1 MNKYLKLLDA
11 VSARDNSCAGEV
23 IRTASEI
30 WVKEAFLKD
39 LNSDFNKET
48 SLRYFYYTAW
58 AALFAL
64 GLTDLEPSGST
75 LPSNFNAMRKQLRRS
90 DRKLDTLIMKE
101 WKGRG
106 GSEWSAMVS
115 KLSKTFRGSSED
127 LGTDLFSRYFLTP
140 HNQNKSAPE
149 ASRSSAGK
157 NQMELNGG
165 VWYRLN
171 KDPNKFTDIPSAIMY
186 IGNYVRRVYDPKSP
200 HFTKREIRPGDLK
213 QKRYVV
219 DINKSDE
226 NAYGNAIENI
236 QDPNATDSDAMEIFT
251 GNDPIKVQKEIDNL
265 ISRALEGKALKE
277 NSTYNMT
284 IEMLEKKK
292 DLLFLSASVWRM
304 LDEDWAM
311 VVAKR
316 WNEDLVQ
323 DIVMT
328 CSEVS
333 TMKLA
338 PIMIQ
343 KYKFMNIAQLQL
355 FAQFVDN
362 CIDAD
367 AKIFNPKVKSKVK
380 KGKSDFAKRMRKRT
394 KSIPQWVNLF
404 LAVNGGFTFDGI
416 KIEGDVHSSSK
427 KWGASMA
434 RVAENSLNPVA
445 YMKALWKSC
454 NKCLPID
461 TMGVTESNFVKTML
475 RYIDIYTSLRD
486 TQMSKGVDDLSVV
499 NRLYKEKLKTY
510 FKDTDKSYPYSLIAI
525 PMAEGVRMS
534 LIQAVLPDS
543 FERELTTSNI
553 ITCSN
558 VLDKLFS
565 LPQKVINAVRD
576 LSSDVIIDDLLS
588 IVEEQLKKGRQV
600 PVTKSL

>member
-1 MNKYLKLLDA
+1 MSSYLKLLDA
-11 VSARDNSCAGEV
+11 ISKRDNSFAGAV
-23 IRTASEI
+23 IRTASEL

-39 LNSDFNKET
+39 LSSEFHKET

-64 GLTDLEPSGST
+64 GLTDLEPAAST
-75 LPSNFNAMRKQLRRS
+75 LPSNFEAMRRQLRKS
-90 DRKLDTLIMKE
+90 NRKLDALIMSE
-101 WKGRG
+101 WKGKG
-106 GSEWSAMVS
+106 GSEWSAMVT
-115 KLSKTFRGSSED
+115 KLSKTFKGSSED

-140 HNQNKSAPE
+140 HSQNKSEPD

-157 NQMELNGG
+157 NQMDLNGG

-171 KDPNKFTDIPSAIMY
+171 KDPSKFTDISSAIMY
-186 IGNYVRRVYDPKSP
+186 IGNYIKRVYDPKSP
-200 HFTKREIRPGDLK
+200 HFTKREIQPGDLK
-213 QKRYVV
+213 RKRYVV

-226 NAYGNAIENI
+226 NAYGDAIENI
-236 QDPNATDSDAMEIFT
+236 EGNATDSDAMEIFT
-251 GNDPIKVQKEIDNL
+251 GMDPIKVQKDIDNL

-277 NSTYNMT
+277 NATYNMT
-284 IEMLEKKK
+284 MEMLEKKK

-316 WNEDLVQ
+316 WDENLVQ

-362 CIDAD
+362 CMDAD
-367 AKIFNPKVKSKVK
+367 AKIFNPKIKTQVK

-416 KIEGDVHSSSK
+416 KIEGDIHSSSK

-434 RVAENSLNPVA
+434 RVAENSINPNA
-445 YMKALWKSC
+445 YMKALWQAC
-454 NKCLPID
+454 NKCLPIQ
-461 TMGVTESNFVKTML
+461 TMGVTESNFIKTMM
-475 RYIDIYTSLRD
+475 RYIEVYSSVREV
-486 TQMSKGVDDLSVV
+486 QMSKGVKDLSVI
-499 NRLYKEKLKTY
+499 NKLYKEKIKTY
-510 FKDTDKSYPYSLIAI
+510 FKDTDKSYPYSLISI

-543 FERELTTSNI
+543 FEKELTTSNI
-553 ITCSN
+553 ITCSGI
-558 VLDKLFS
+558 LEKLFT
-565 LPQKVINAVRD
+565 LPQSVINTVRD
-576 LSSDVIIDDLLS
+576 LSSEVIVDDLLAV
-588 IVEEQLKKGRQV
+588 VEQQLKKGREV
-600 PVTKSL
+600 PISKSL